1 MKKLFIGLALLSTAL
16 VSGCNTVGGI
26 GRDISE
32 TGAALDKAA
41 GWSQT
46 QINGASEWADEATTM
61 NSSNY

>member
-1 MKKLFIGLALLSTAL
+1 MKKILIMLALLSTAF

-46 QINGASEWADEATTM
+46 QINGASEWADETTTM
-61 NSSNY
+61 NSTSY